1 MGVYAIETEREAGPC
16 LTYRCGKTSMPPKKS
31 QDTIP
36 LAVFTESIILG
47 KYRTEIEAIRNAES
61 KEKRNELKKKTAR
74 RHRVGSV

>member
-1 MGVYAIETEREAGPC
+1 MPNISLWENVYAT
-16 LTYRCGKTSMPPKKS
+16 KKS